1 MSFFGAVLIRVVTG
15 TCVPLFIFH
24 PSLSDLG
31 HSHPTPAAD
40 GKHDKN
46 VGGSC
51 SHLMSAVEDCDFCS
65 RTESLA
71 SSSDLDFYE
80 ISYS

>member
-1 MSFFGAVLIRVVTG
+1 MLHCSSSI
-15 TCVPLFIFH
+15 

-46 VGGSC
+46 VVQLPQMLAG
-51 SHLMSAVEDCDFCS
+51 AV
-65 RTESLA
+65 RT
-71 SSSDLDFYE
+71 
-80 ISYS
+80 